1 MAHPLLLDPPDADVP
16 ERLVPSGDSLFHRV
30 VETESR
36 GLREL
41 RDEFGYFRYRRLH
54 LALHP
59 LASRGQPGKDA
70 QRP

>member
-41 RDEFGYFRYRRLH
+41 RDEFGYFR
-54 LALHP
+54 
-59 LASRGQPGKDA
+59 
-70 QRP
+70 